1 MMVGMVDDRALR
13 LRQQALPPASVRRQP
28 RPAPQPVEPTPNPLD
43 DLVSN
48 YLRTSGRLAEDQVKY
63 GGQVGGLGSRT
74 ADLLV
79 NEGVSDSPGLR
90 AGALAGDILL
100 DPGWLVPA
108 AGAAKAGQ
116 TAGRVANLAPDTR
129 QLYLNSLLGR
139 LYHGAKQTP
148 PAVLGNRGPQ
158 PQNWFQADTFLTT
171 SKPLARTYASDG
183 LYRARVPLDVAERTN
198 IMNLYG
204 NPDEHLRMA
213 NSPNVLDY
221 LSQAGANAV
230 RHQSGHGM
238 GAGAAGFS
246 RVRVNPFTGR
256 PTSVAMEAIEKPV
269 YAFLEPAGIQM
280 NRMADR
286 LGNFEKDFGNAA
298 YKVRFTVEDLIDRI
312 RKTGRYDPDDVL

>member
-1 MMVGMVDDRALR
+1 MIVSMVDDRALR
-13 LRQQALPPASVRRQP
+13 FRQQVMPPVSRRQP
-28 RPAPQPVEPTPNPLD
+28 RPTPQPVEPTAGPLD
-43 DLVSN
+43 ALVGN
-48 YLRTSGRLAEDQVKY
+48 YLRTSGQLAEDQVKY

-74 ADLLV
+74 ADLLTSQG
-79 NEGVSDSPGLR
+79 GVSDSPGLR

-100 DPGWLVPA
+100 DPGWLIPA
-108 AGAAKAGQ
+108 VGAAKAGQ

-129 QLYLNSLLGR
+129 QLYLNSLMGR

-171 SKPLARTYASDG
+171 SKPLARTYGSEG

-198 IMNLYG
+198 LLNLYG
-204 NPDEHLRMA
+204 NPDEHLRLA
-213 NSPNVLDY
+213 NSPGVLDY
-221 LSQAGANAV
+221 LSGIGANAV

-238 GAGAAGFS
+238 GAGTAGFS
-246 RVRVNPFTGR
+246 KLSINPFTGR
-256 PTSVAMEAIEKPV
+256 GTSVAREAIEEPV

-280 NRMADR
+280 TRMADR
-286 LGNFEKDFGNAA
+286 LGNFRQNFDNAA
-298 YKVRFTVEDLIDRI
+298 YRARFTVEDLIDRI